1 MAQADTTTREAAG
14 VDSSLLQAA
23 RENVVTD
30 ETTLRALYGEA
41 QQLSIDKV
49 TSRLT
54 PLMIEFL
61 SASPMYFLATASD
74 QGICD
79 VSPRGDPAGGVV
91 IASETTLILPDRRG
105 NKRVDSISNL
115 VNNASVGLVFLV
127 PGIDDTLRINGRVT
141 LSHHQPLLDTLTMQ
155 GKSPNL
161 ALIVDIDEAYMHCPR
176 AFKRSGLWNPETW
189 PAKGAVPTM
198 SAILHE
204 QLKMPGT
211 VEDLRREREEREAT
225 TLY

>member
-1 MAQADTTTREAAG
+1 MAQADTTTREPAG
-14 VDSSLLQAA
+14 VDSSLLEAA

-30 ETTLRALYGEA
+30 EAALRALYGEA

-61 SASPMYFLATASD
+61 SASPMYFMATANE

-79 VSPRGDPAGGVV
+79 VSPRGDPAGAVV

-141 LSHHQPLLDTLTMQ
+141 LSRHQPLLDTLTKQ

-176 AFKRSGLWNPETW
+176 AFKRSCLWNPETW
-189 PAKGAVPTM
+189 PEKGAVPTM
-198 SAILHE
+198 SAIMH
-204 QLKMPGT
+204 Q
-211 VEDLRREREEREAT
+211 
-225 TLY
+225 

>member
-1 MAQADTTTREAAG
+1 MAQADTNTREQAAL
-14 VDSSLLQAA
+14 DSSLLEAA
-23 RENVVTD
+23 REDVVTD
-30 ETTLRALYGEA
+30 TAALKAMYGEV

-49 TSRLT
+49 TSELT

-61 SASPMYFLATASD
+61 SASPMYFLATANE

-79 VSPRGDPAGGVV
+79 VSPRGDPAGSVV
-91 IASETTLILPDRRG
+91 VSDTTTLILPDRRG

-115 VNNASVGLVFLV
+115 VSNNRVGLVFLV

-141 LSHHQPLLDTLTMQ
+141 LSRHQPLLDTLTMQ
-155 GKSPNL
+155 DKAPNL
-161 ALIVDIDEAYMHCPR
+161 ALIIDIDEAYMHCPR

-189 PAKGAVPTM
+189 PASGSVPSM

-204 QLKMPGT
+204 QLNMPGS
-211 VEDLRREREEREAT
+211 VDELSREREEREAT

>member
-1 MAQADTTTREAAG
+1 MAQADTTTREAAV

-41 QQLSIDKV
+41 QQLSIGKV